1 MASKKT
7 ITPDPIVV
15 LNDTYQV
22 KLDPRCFILQK
33 KISSDDKELSK
44 EEQKE
49 GMKNLGYYSTW
60 EYWGSYL
67 IKEITREKA
76 KVSKEDKISL
86 TNFINIVQESNK
98 EVSKMFEQIDN
109 ETKMKKKSK

>member
-33 KISSDDKELSK
+33 KISGDDKELSK

-60 EYWGSYL
+60 EHLGSSL

-86 TNFINIVQESNK
+86 TNFVNIVQESNK

>member
-1 MASKKT
+1 MAGKKT

-22 KLDPRCFILQK
+22 TLDQRCFILRK

-49 GMKNLGYYSTW
+49 GMKILGYYSTW
-60 EYWGSYL
+60 EHLGNSL
-67 IKEITREKA
+67 IKEITREKT
-76 KVSKEDKISL
+76 KLSKEEKVSL
-86 TNFINIVQESNK
+86 TNFINIVKESNK
-98 EVSKMFEQIDN
+98 EVSKLFENIDK
-109 ETKMKKKSK
+109 ETKVKKSK

>member
-33 KISSDDKELSK
+33 KISSD
-44 EEQKE
+44 EQKE

-60 EYWGSYL
+60 EYLGSSL

-86 TNFINIVQESNK
+86 TNFVNIVQESNK

>member
-44 EEQKE
+44 
-49 GMKNLGYYSTW
+49 
-60 EYWGSYL
+60 
-67 IKEITREKA
+67 
-76 KVSKEDKISL
+76 
-86 TNFINIVQESNK
+86 
-98 EVSKMFEQIDN
+98 
-109 ETKMKKKSK
+109 